1 LHFPNG
7 GGLALSF
14 VYDYQG
20 FAQMTKDKNNQMKTE
35 NENHRI
41 SQRQIDQISMQELI
55 VKTNGLIRFLIS
67 RWLIITIMMVVG
79 GVSAMVYS
87 MVKKTNYTAKLSFVL
102 EEQSSS
108 SNGLGAAAN
117 IAAQIGLNIGGLGGS
132 GGLFQG
138 DNIIEF
144 LKSRSMI
151 DKTMLSKVEIDG
163 EMQLLV
169 SRYVESNDLRKK
181 WSDTPPLKNIQFK
194 DTIGIYH
201 QDSLLAEFNK
211 LILKHHLT
219 IGKLDKKY
227 NIFTV
232 EMETPDEAFSKA
244 FVETLIENATDFYV
258 ETKTRKAQENLAVL
272 THQVDSVRQEL
283 DAAIS
288 GVAAASDANPNP
300 NRALQRLRVGSQ
312 RRTVDVQANTAIL
325 TELVKNQEIAKITL
339 RNEKPIIQVLDKPI
353 LPLENDKLGKVKALV
368 IGGAIGGVLA
378 GLILVCRYI
387 YRQIMSGDLA

>member
-1 LHFPNG
+1 M
-7 GGLALSF
+7 SF

>member
-1 LHFPNG
+1 
-7 GGLALSF
+7 
-14 VYDYQG
+14 
-20 FAQMTKDKNNQMKTE
+20 MKTE

-353 LPLENDKLGKVKALV
+353 LPLENDKLGKVKAVV